1 MSTAAKSSL
10 FEAVNKPL
18 KGALSRLFSRP
29 FQLVLGKRV
38 LTFNH
43 PGDFEF
49 AMSGRVAVSLVK
61 VVEMLH
67 RPVASLRRET
77 VFVRLVE
84 HNLVRALERCRKDP
98 ESIAESLRDMGLR
111 SFSTDYRWR
120 AIFEALA
127 AGGPELNEYRRVAV
141 MKYLQYLAARR
152 DALGIIHFHKT
163 GKAMEEEIV
172 IDGETGGETADPGMP
187 APGYAEAELHGFQR
201 LPRGRPVIVTIEPGQ
216 ELTLALADHRARLV
230 AGERLVLVDA
240 EGRQHALHTRRHMVG
255 RGLGNDITL
264 EGDSR
269 SVSRRHL
276 VIEPLDDH
284 RVRLVDVSAQGTY
297 IPDGVAAISELAA
310 AAA

>member
-1 MSTAAKSSL
+1 MSTATKSSL
-10 FEAVNKPL
+10 FQAVNKPL

-61 VVEMLH
+61 VVELLH
-67 RPVASLRRET
+67 RPVPSLRRET

-84 HNLVRALERCRKDP
+84 HNLLRALERCRKEP
-98 ESIAESLRDMGLR
+98 ESMAESLRDMGLR

-141 MKYLQYLAARR
+141 VKYLQYLGARR

-163 GKAMEEEIV
+163 GKAMDEEIV
-172 IDGETGGETADPGMP
+172 IDAELNGETAGDGT
-187 APGYAEAELHGFQR
+187 APPQNAEAELNGFQR
-201 LPRGRPVIVTIEPGQ
+201 LPRGRPVVVIVEPGQ
-216 ELTLALADHRARLV
+216 ELTLALADHQARLV
-230 AGERLVLVDA
+230 AAEQLVLIDA
-240 EGRQHALHTRRHMVG
+240 EGKQHALDARRQMVG

-264 EGDSR
+264 EGESR

-276 VIEPLDDH
+276 VIEPLEDH
-284 RVRLVDVSAQGTY
+284 RVRLTDVSAQGTY
-297 IPDGVAAISELAA
+297 IPDSVSAVRELAA